1 MKQWFV
7 VHTQPCKEFIAAQ
20 HLSAQGFEVYLP
32 QFKKMRRHARKVQ
45 EVLAP
50 LFPRYLFIGV
60 DLEIDRWRSVN
71 GTKGVSYV
79 LMDGENPAVVPA
91 NIISDLKAQ
100 ETREGI
106 LPVGSLSL
114 FSKGDTV
121 RILEGA
127 FKDHSAVF
135 ESLNDNQRVQLLL
148 NFLGRTMKIVL
159 PVYEIEAA

>member
-1 MKQWFV
+1 MKQWLV
-7 VHTQPCKEFIAAQ
+7 AHTQPSKESMAVQ
-20 HLSAQGFEVYLP
+20 HLSMQGFEVYLP
-32 QFKKMRRHARKVQ
+32 QFKKKRRHARKVQ

-71 GTKGVSYV
+71 GTRGVSYI
-79 LMDGENPAVVPA
+79 LMNNDSPAVVPA
-91 NIISDLKAQ
+91 NIISNLKAQ
-100 ETREGI
+100 ETSEGI
-106 LPVGSLSL
+106 LLIGSLCL
-114 FSKGDTV
+114 FSKGDMV

-127 FKDHSAVF
+127 FKDHTAVF